1 MSIPNSDNTRRA
13 VVVVDC
19 QNDFCEGG
27 SLAVAGGAAVVS
39 AISDWL
45 LTRENDDVLVV
56 ATLDSHVDPGA
67 HFAASPDY
75 VDSWP
80 SHCVSGTAGAHL
92 HSNLDPA
99 RHVISQL
106 FEKGAS
112 DAAYSGFEGVSQVDG
127 RTLAEYLRAYDIISV
142 DIVGLATDYCVAA
155 TCRSA
160 LAEQFEVRLLPTL
173 CAAVHRENEA
183 QVLHDLAELGVLIEP
198 AA

>member
-1 MSIPNSDNTRRA
+1 VSGHQLDNTHRA
-13 VVVVDC
+13 VVLVDC

-27 SLAVAGGAAVVS
+27 TLAVAGGAAVVS

-45 LTRENDDVLVV
+45 LTRENDNVLVV

-67 HFAASPDY
+67 HFASSPDF

-80 SHCVSGTAGAHL
+80 PHCVSGTTGARL

-99 RHVISQL
+99 RHVISQF

-112 DAAYSGFEGVSQVDG
+112 DAAYSGFEGVSQDDG
-127 RTLAEYLRAYDIISV
+127 RTLAEYLHAYDVTSI

-160 LAEQFEVRLLPTL
+160 LAEHFDVRLMPTL
-173 CAAVHRENEA
+173 CASVNPENEA
-183 QVLHDLAELGVLIEP
+183 TVLHDLAELGVLIEP